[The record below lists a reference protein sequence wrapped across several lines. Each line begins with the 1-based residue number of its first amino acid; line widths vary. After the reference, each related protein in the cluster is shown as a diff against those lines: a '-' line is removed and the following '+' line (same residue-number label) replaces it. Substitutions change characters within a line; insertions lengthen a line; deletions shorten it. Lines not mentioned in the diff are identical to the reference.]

1 MIALCCFRR
10 LTSAASEPEAL
21 PAMALDDKAE
31 QLSRLDQGFTQAI
44 PHNRALGLRF
54 VDFADGEATL
64 LLPYH
69 AQLVGNPETGVL
81 HGGAITSLL
90 DAACGA
96 AVFLELRAP
105 MPIATLD
112 LRIDYLKMGR
122 AGFDV
127 TCKAKCYKLTQ
138 SVAFVR
144 GIAYHDDESDP
155 IAAAAGS
162 FVIQGRGKPLAGI

>member
-1 MIALCCFRR
+1 M
-10 LTSAASEPEAL
+10 T
-21 PAMALDDKAE
+21 LDDKAA
-31 QLSRLDQGFTQAI
+31 QLSRLDQGFTSAI

-54 VDFADGEATL
+54 VDFAHGEATL
-64 LLPYH
+64 LLPY
-69 AQLVGNPETGVL
+69 QTKLIGNPETGVL

-96 AVFLELRAP
+96 AVFLELRTP

-112 LRIDYLKMGR
+112 LRIDYLKMGTVGR
-122 AGFDV
+122 DV

-144 GIAYHDDESDP
+144 GLAYHDDESDP

-162 FVIQGRGKPLAGI
+162 FIIQGRGKPLVGL